1 MVVIRLILTNINTT
15 QGYSNKVKKI
25 PVVFFYPEVGLGLT
39 LHLWFAGEMLYEN
52 TKTLKNNRKI
62 LVGGLPNV
70 ERGLIGIVT

>member
-39 LHLWFAGEMLYEN
+39 LHL
-52 TKTLKNNRKI
+52 
-62 LVGGLPNV
+62 
-70 ERGLIGIVT
+70 